1 MRLLRLLK
9 RLLIVVAILACAGA
23 VYQHAANA
31 WYRYHNPPPGQL
43 VDVGGYR
50 MHLDCTGRG
59 SPTVILESGLADTWL
74 AWYKVQP
81 AISRFT
87 RVCSY
92 DRAGMGWSDPSPKSR
107 DAKTI
112 AGELHTLL
120 HNAKIDPSFVMVG
133 HSLGGFY
140 VRMYANLYPTEVVG
154 MVLIDAT
161 HPDQFERLPREVR
174 QFNENFLRKLGWKE
188 DTMPFGIPRLMG
200 WCGNG
205 PPELRPMLR
214 AIDCRLQ
221 PWYEHMAEYR
231 AWDINTAQVRA
242 AGTIGDIPLIVLSE
256 DPGKNTND
264 TWSALQ
270 KDLVHLSTN
279 SSQMIAAGSGH
290 LIQIDRPDVVIAAI
304 RKVVGQS
311 ADAHRE

>member
-1 MRLLRLLK
+1 
-9 RLLIVVAILACAGA
+9 
-23 VYQHAANA
+23 
-31 WYRYHNPPPGQL
+31 
-43 VDVGGYR
+43 

-81 AISRFT
+81 DISRFT

-112 AGELHTLL
+112 AEELHTLL
-120 HNAKIDPSFVMVG
+120 RNAKIDPPFVMVG
-133 HSLGGFY
+133 HSQGGFY
-140 VRMYANLYPTEVVG
+140 VRMYTHLYPAEVVG
-154 MVLIDAT
+154 MVMVDAT
-161 HPDQFERLPREVR
+161 HPDQFERLPPETR

-205 PPELRPMLR
+205 PQELRPMLR

-221 PWYEHMAEYR
+221 PWYEHMAEYH
-231 AWDINTAQVRA
+231 AWDIDVAQVRA
-242 AGTIGDIPLIVLSE
+242 AGTVGDIPLVVLSH
-256 DPGKNTND
+256 DPGKDTND
-264 TWSALQ
+264 VWSALQ

-279 SSQMIAAGSGH
+279 SSQTIAAGSGH
-290 LIQIDRPDVVIAAI
+290 QIQRDRPDVVIAAI
-304 RKVVGQS
+304 RNVVEQS
-311 ADAHRE
+311 TEVHPN